1 MIIKSFA
8 KDGTSCRVTFRLTAA
23 AQSAALLGDF
33 NLWSPAA
40 HPLERAEDG
49 SLGVTVAL
57 EPGDYRFRYLV
68 DGERWINDDGADGLV
83 PNLFGTADSL
93 VAIAVAPVDAMT
105 VPEVAAKPKKPRAAR
120 PAAKKPTVKPAAK
133 AAAKPAP
140 RAARPKKPTKPIV

>member
-1 MIIKSFA
+1 MITKTFSQ
-8 KDGTSCRVTFRLTAA
+8 DGLKCRVTFRLTSA

-68 DGERWINDDGADGLV
+68 DGEWVNDDAADGLA
-83 PNLFGTADSL
+83 PNLFGTTDSI
-93 VAIAVAPVDAMT
+93 VAIAAAPVKTA
-105 VPEVAAKPKKPRAAR
+105 PAPKKPRAAR
-120 PAAKKPTVKPAAK
+120 SAAKKPAAKPAAK
-133 AAAKPAP
+133 AATKSAPRTAKPKK
-140 RAARPKKPTKPIV
+140 AAKPIV

>member
-1 MIIKSFA
+1 MIFKSFA
-8 KDGTSCRVTFRLTAA
+8 QDGTTCRVTFRLTAS

-57 EPGDYRFRYLV
+57 GPGDYRFRYLV
-68 DGERWINDDGADGLV
+68 DGERWINDESADGVV
-83 PNLFGTADSL
+83 PNLFGTADSI
-93 VAIAVAPVDAMT
+93 VAIAATPVQTLEVAPAT
-105 VPEVAAKPKKPRAAR
+105 APKKRAAR
-120 PAAKKPTVKPAAK
+120 PAVKKPAAKPAVK

-140 RAARPKKPTKPIV
+140 RAAKPKKTSKPIV

>member
-1 MIIKSFA
+1 MITKSFVQ
-8 KDGTSCRVTFRLTAA
+8 DGTRCRVTFRLTAA

-93 VAIAVAPVDAMT
+93 VAIGVAPFEAIAPAT
-105 VPEVAAKPKKPRAAR
+105 VAEKPKKPRAAR
-120 PAAKKPTVKPAAK
+120 PAAKKAAVKPVAK
-133 AAAKPAP
+133 AATKPAP
-140 RAARPKKPTKPIV
+140 RAARPKKPNKPVV

>member
-8 KDGTSCRVTFRLTAA
+8 QDGTSCRVTFRLTAS

-68 DGERWINDDGADGLV
+68 DGERWINDDGADGLA
-83 PNLFGTADSL
+83 PNLFGSADSI
-93 VAIAVAPVDAMT
+93 VAIAVAPVEA
-105 VPEVAAKPKKPRAAR
+105 VSAPAVAAKPKKAR
-120 PAAKKPTVKPAAK
+120 PAAKKPAVKPAPK
-133 AAAKPAP
+133 AATKPAP
-140 RAARPKKPTKPIV
+140 RAARSKKPAKPLV